1 MELRKG
7 TKMKLRVILNGV
19 SFYTTSTAIKNR
31 RVGDNLLQNDALFYA
46 LEQMGKNA
54 GIGTTV
60 RYYDRKMEQQ
70 KFDVQLSRSV

>member
-1 MELRKG
+1 
-7 TKMKLRVILNGV
+7 MKLRVILNGV

-31 RVGDNLLQNDALFYA
+31 RVGDNPLQNDALFYA

-70 KFDVQLSRSV
+70 KFDVQLSRCV

>member
-46 LEQMGKNA
+46 LEQMGKNN
-54 GIGTTV
+54 GIGTTAH
-60 RYYDRKMEQQ
+60 RHCYRNPI
-70 KFDVQLSRSV
+70 